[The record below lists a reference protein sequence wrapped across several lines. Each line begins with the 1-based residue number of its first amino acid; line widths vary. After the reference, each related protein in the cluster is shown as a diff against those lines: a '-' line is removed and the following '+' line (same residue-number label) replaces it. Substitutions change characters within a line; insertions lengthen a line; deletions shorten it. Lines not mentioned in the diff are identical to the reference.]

1 METKKKVLNK
11 IFRNDPQGILG
22 EKTLPIES
30 RDLLIEKIGESLNS
44 DRNMNVFEDF
54 KERISFDFPSIEL
67 DYDSPIWNEIE
78 EFIID
83 KIIEDNEITF
93 HE

>member
-30 RDLLIEKIGESLNS
+30 REELIEILSFSLSNS
-44 DRNMNVFEDF
+44 NVFEDF
-54 KERISFDFPSIEL
+54 KFQISLDFPSIEL
-67 DYDSPIWNEIE
+67 DYDSRIWSEIE

>member
-22 EKTLPIES
+22 EKTMPIES
-30 RDLLIEKIGESLNS
+30 RDKLIEILSFSLNNS
-44 DRNMNVFEDF
+44 NVFEDF
-54 KERISFDFPSIEL
+54 KFQISLDFPSIEL
-67 DYDSPIWNEIE
+67 NNDSPIWNEIE
-78 EFIID
+78 GFIID